1 MDASGWIKNCTAKI
15 SNAIGGGSELF
26 TRQGEEYRL
35 DVDFVC
41 RRISEMR
48 ERQHNAMH
56 KAVKAE
62 RALAAKDAVI
72 QKYREAQEAE
82 WQPIST
88 CPYRDPVD
96 LWCVYGG
103 EEFAQFE
110 GGASIGRK
118 VSDRFKT
125 QEYGFFGNQSNDGVP
140 QRDGPDLVPVAWRRA
155 IPQCPAALIAEALGI
170 PLTLDAALNGGSDAP

>member
-62 RALAAKDAVI
+62 RALAAKDAELSRL
-72 QKYREAQEAE
+72 REAMEALSKE
-82 WQPIST
+82 ADRAYCQSL
-88 CPYRDPVD
+88 D
-96 LWCVYGG
+96 
-103 EEFAQFE
+103 QFQKPE
-110 GGASIGRK
+110 CLGWAAKAHAGK
-118 VSDRFKT
+118 
-125 QEYGFFGNQSNDGVP
+125 FGNDEHLGHK
-140 QRDGPDLVPVAWRRA
+140 RA
-155 IPQCPAALIAEALGI
+155 NELMGRHQGIVHALKVIR
-170 PLTLDAALNGGSDAP
+170 AALNGGSDAP